1 MRAKLIFT
9 GATAIAA
16 ASIVGV
22 TLLSYSPIAC
32 GCESVSDLLLASAG
46 MPYPAELPNPQ
57 RLESGLDTNLQGM
70 TVKGGGDPYYFGGCE
85 QVSTTHVSCHIPTG
99 KSRLFERG
107 YDIVFVTDSSGLFI
121 KSHVSGYTRWL

>member
-1 MRAKLIFT
+1 MQAKLIFT

-16 ASIVGV
+16 ASLVGV
-22 TLLSYSPIAC
+22 ALLSFSPVAC
-32 GCESVSDLLLASAG
+32 GCESVPDLLLASAG
-46 MPYPAELPNPQ
+46 MSYPAELPKPQ
-57 RLESGLDTNLQGM
+57 RLESGLDTNLKGR

-85 QVSTTHVSCHIPTG
+85 QASTTQVSCHIPTG
-99 KSRLFERG
+99 KSRLLERG